1 MCCRSLNGLKGAACD
16 ASTAADS
23 QTETLK
29 ETPSNRRRSSMSL
42 GFLRTG
48 RSAWLPT
55 HKKRE
60 STVLCPSMSRTSAQ
74 VYTVLRKK
82 QTKHHAWNSRD
93 CSGAQKPPELGKL
106 QNLAALPNTP
116 KKHERKSVCDV
127 PTAENQ
133 GRGTGVTKQCIDHG

>member
-1 MCCRSLNGLKGAACD
+1 MGTACD

-23 QTETLK
+23 QAVTLK
-29 ETPSNRRRSSMSL
+29 ETPNDRSRSSMSL

-82 QTKHHAWNSRD
+82 QTKHHAWNSKEIAPQLR
-93 CSGAQKPPELGKL
+93 
-106 QNLAALPNTP
+106 NLLNSENSRILLRTQIRPRNM
-116 KKHERKSVCDV
+116 KERVFV
-127 PTAENQ
+127 M
-133 GRGTGVTKQCIDHG
+133 